1 MSISL
6 AQQCFVIDIDF
17 NSSILNQLLNLLQP
31 TVTRKYLRIQ
41 LILTQTDKMKFDWN
55 SSSHWSGARKSCEI
69 ERRNLSSQF

>member
-17 NSSILNQLLNLLQP
+17 NSSILNLPQP

-41 LILTQTDKMKFDWN
+41 LILTQTDKLKFDWN